1 MKKILL
7 FILFSLSFSI
17 TQGQFCSTTALSNR
31 GNLTPTGTFQN
42 VNGNASFKN
51 YWTFT
56 ATAGCTYDFSTCSG
70 PNGNDTYLRL
80 YQGITP
86 NTAILR
92 AQNDDN
98 GPFCTGSKASL
109 SWVCPTSGTYSILL
123 TNYSCANL
131 SATTTLSYRVICT
144 PPYNPCSS
152 IPTISACGVT
162 TTANM
167 SGTGA
172 GWSITSCG
180 FSTSGQERIFQF
192 TPTISGTYQ
201 LNVSSITGGYV
212 DFFWKQASG
221 GCSNVGWNCI
231 DDINLTGTYSGITS
245 MTFVAGTTYYIL
257 LDPET
262 SGTYSVN
269 FSMTCPTPPISVSVG
284 CTGSNFFDSGGNG
297 GNYSINE
304 DRTYIYCPQN
314 STDKVTINFTSFD
327 IESGFDYLYVY
338 NGNSTTSPLI
348 GTFTGTT
355 TIGPF
360 TSTNTN
366 GCLTFRFTSDGSV
379 NLTGWAANATLTP
392 LVSPTHNTTMLEGCV
407 GINPSL
413 LNFVTSTSGG
423 GQPYNYQWL
432 ENGNTIIGTNTTSF
446 DPPSINTS
454 GVYQYNVRVTDA
466 CGTIVT
472 SVPKEVRVV
481 PDPTIPSATQVG
493 IGCIGDS
500 VTLINPQYGTE
511 AGAFCQF
518 EYSSSLDN
526 ISWTTTSNTIPSFYV
541 NYSISDTNYI
551 RMRVSGGCANGCN
564 ASPWM
569 IYRFYNELSICDPL
583 PIYLATFDGHNE
595 GRENHLY
602 WLTDQEI
609 NSSHFEIERSNN
621 GYDFIKIGIVQT
633 DPSKSYN
640 FIDNSPYSGSNYYRL
655 KMVDL
660 DETFS
665 YSSIIFLETKNQI
678 ESKVYPNPFEDSL
691 IYTYESEQN
700 EELEIHIINILGQ
713 KVFQYNVS
721 CQTCGNYVS
730 INTSNIPSGKYTIR
744 IKHLSS
750 LHETIQTMIKK

>member
-1 MKKILL
+1 MKKLL
-7 FILFSLSFSI
+7 LSLILFFI
-17 TQGQFCSTTALSNR
+17 VCNIQAQFCSTTTLSNR

-70 PNGNDTYLRL
+70 PNTNDTYLRL
-80 YQGITP
+80 YQGTTP
-86 NTAILR
+86 TTAILR

-98 GPFCTGSKASL
+98 GPFCTGTKASL

-144 PPYNPCSS
+144 PPSGCTNTTAFGSAVAPTT
-152 IPTISACGVT
+152 PTPLTISTCTYQSEYNTISGVVAGST
-162 TTANM
+162 YQSSYNLGGYITVRHSTPGGTVVAQGNSPLNWTA
-167 SGTGA
+167 
-172 GWSITSCG
+172 
-180 FSTSGQERIFQF
+180 
-192 TPTISGTYQ
+192 TISGTYYIHY
-201 LNVSSITGGYV
+201 NTTSTCGT
-212 DFFWKQASG
+212 AS
-221 GCSNVGWNCI
+221 NC
-231 DDINLTGTYSGITS
+231 
-245 MTFVAGTTYYIL
+245 GTTTITC
-257 LDPET
+257 T
-262 SGTYSVN
+262 S
-269 FSMTCPTPPISVSVG
+269 CLPPPPISVSVG
-284 CTGSNFFDSGGNG
+284 CTGATFFDSGGSG

-360 TSTNTN
+360 TSTSIN

-379 NLTGWAANATLTP
+379 NYTGWAANATLTP

-413 LNFVTSTSGG
+413 LNFLTSTSGG

-432 ENGNTIIGTNTTSF
+432 ENGNTIIGANTTSF
-446 DPPSINTS
+446 DPPAINSS
-454 GVYQYNVRVTDA
+454 GIYQYNVRVTDA

-602 WLTDQEI
+602 WLTEQEI

-621 GYDFIKIGIVQT
+621 GFEFVKIGIVET
-633 DPSKSYN
+633 DPSKNYS
-640 FIDNSPYSGSNYYRL
+640 FIDNTPYSGSNYYRL

-660 DETFS
+660 DETFE
-665 YSSIIFLETKNQI
+665 YSSIIYLETQNKMNT
-678 ESKVYPNPFEDSL
+678 KVFPNPFEDSL
-691 IYTYESEQN
+691 IYTYESEEN
-700 EELEIHIINILGQ
+700 EELEIQVINILGQ

-730 INTSNIPSGKYTIR
+730 INTSSIPSGKYTIK

-750 LHETIQTMIKK
+750 LHETIQTMIKM

>member
-86 NTAILR
+86 TTAILR

-144 PPYNPCSS
+144 PPSGCINTSAFGSATAPTT
-152 IPTISACGVT
+152 PTPLTISTCTYQSEYNTISGVVAGST
-162 TTANM
+162 YQSSYNLGGYITVRHSTPGGTIVAQGSSPLNWTA
-167 SGTGA
+167 
-172 GWSITSCG
+172 
-180 FSTSGQERIFQF
+180 
-192 TPTISGTYQ
+192 TISGTYYIHY
-201 LNVSSITGGYV
+201 NTTSTCGT
-212 DFFWKQASG
+212 AS
-221 GCSNVGWNCI
+221 NC
-231 DDINLTGTYSGITS
+231 
-245 MTFVAGTTYYIL
+245 GTTTITC
-257 LDPET
+257 T
-262 SGTYSVN
+262 S
-269 FSMTCPTPPISVSVG
+269 CLPPPPISVSVG
-284 CTGSNFFDSGGNG
+284 CTGATFFDSGGSG

-338 NGNSTTSPLI
+338 NGNTTTSPLI

-360 TSTNTN
+360 TSTSTN

-379 NLTGWAANATLTP
+379 NYTGWAANATLTP

-432 ENGNTIIGTNTTSF
+432 ENGNTIIGANTTSL

-541 NYSISDTNYI
+541 NYSTSDTNYI

-569 IYRFYNELSICDPL
+569 VYRFYEEPSLCAIF
-583 PIYLATFDGHNE
+583 PIYLAIFDGHNE

-621 GYDFIKIGIVQT
+621 GYDFIKIGIVET

>member
-1 MKKILL
+1 
-7 FILFSLSFSI
+7 
-17 TQGQFCSTTALSNR
+17 
-31 GNLTPTGTFQN
+31 
-42 VNGNASFKN
+42 
-51 YWTFT
+51 
-56 ATAGCTYDFSTCSG
+56 
-70 PNGNDTYLRL
+70 
-80 YQGITP
+80 
-86 NTAILR
+86 
-92 AQNDDN
+92 
-98 GPFCTGSKASL
+98 
-109 SWVCPTSGTYSILL
+109 
-123 TNYSCANL
+123 
-131 SATTTLSYRVICT
+131 LSYRVICT
-144 PPYNPCSS
+144 PPSGCINTSAFGSATAPTT
-152 IPTISACGVT
+152 PTPLTISTCTYQSEYNTISGVVAGST
-162 TTANM
+162 YQSSYNLGGYITVRHSTPGGTIVAQGSSPLNWTA
-167 SGTGA
+167 
-172 GWSITSCG
+172 
-180 FSTSGQERIFQF
+180 
-192 TPTISGTYQ
+192 TISGTYYIHY
-201 LNVSSITGGYV
+201 NTTSTCGT
-212 DFFWKQASG
+212 AS
-221 GCSNVGWNCI
+221 NC
-231 DDINLTGTYSGITS
+231 
-245 MTFVAGTTYYIL
+245 GTTTITC
-257 LDPET
+257 T
-262 SGTYSVN
+262 S
-269 FSMTCPTPPISVSVG
+269 CLPPPPISVSVG
-284 CTGSNFFDSGGNG
+284 CTGATFFDSGGSG

-338 NGNSTTSPLI
+338 NGNTTTSPLI

-360 TSTNTN
+360 TSTSTN

-379 NLTGWAANATLTP
+379 NYTGWAANATLTP

-432 ENGNTIIGTNTTSF
+432 ENGNTIIGANTTSF

-541 NYSISDTNYI
+541 NYSTSDTNYI

-569 IYRFYNELSICDPL
+569 VYRFYEEPSLCAIF
-583 PIYLATFDGHNE
+583 PIYLAIFDGHNE

-621 GYDFIKIGIVQT
+621 GYDFIKIGIVET

>member
-70 PNGNDTYLRL
+70 PNTNDTYLRL
-80 YQGITP
+80 YQGVTP
-86 NTAILR
+86 TTAILR

-98 GPFCTGSKASL
+98 GPFCTGTKASL

-144 PPYNPCSS
+144 PPSGCTNTSAFGSAVAPTT
-152 IPTISACGVT
+152 PTPLTISTCTYQSEYNTISGVV
-162 TTANM
+162 
-167 SGTGA
+167 A
-172 GWSITSCG
+172 GSTYQSSYNLGGYITVRH
-180 FSTSGQERIFQF
+180 STSGGTIVAQGNSPLNW
-192 TPTISGTYQ
+192 TATISGTYYIHY
-201 LNVSSITGGYV
+201 NTTSTCGT
-212 DFFWKQASG
+212 AS
-221 GCSNVGWNCI
+221 NC
-231 DDINLTGTYSGITS
+231 
-245 MTFVAGTTYYIL
+245 GTTTITC
-257 LDPET
+257 T
-262 SGTYSVN
+262 S
-269 FSMTCPTPPISVSVG
+269 CLPPPPISVSVG
-284 CTGSNFFDSGGNG
+284 CTGATFFDSGGSG

-338 NGNSTTSPLI
+338 NGNTTTSPLI

-360 TSTNTN
+360 TSTSTN

-379 NLTGWAANATLTP
+379 NYTGWAANTTLTP

-432 ENGNTIIGTNTTSF
+432 ENGNSITGANTTSF
-446 DPPSINTS
+446 DPPAINSS

-493 IGCIGDS
+493 VGCIGDS

-526 ISWTTTSNTIPSFYV
+526 ISWTTTSNTIPSFFV
-541 NYSISDTNYI
+541 NYSTSDTNYI

-569 IYRFYNELSICDPL
+569 IYRFYEEPSLCAIF
-583 PIYLATFDGHNE
+583 PIYLSSFTGENE
-595 GRENHLY
+595 GRLNNLY
-602 WLTDQEI
+602 WITQQEI
-609 NSSHFEIERSNN
+609 NSSHFEIEKSKDGYGFNQIGVVNAINSNP
-621 GYDFIKIGIVQT
+621 YH
-633 DPSKSYN
+633 
-640 FIDNSPYSGSNYYRL
+640 FIDENSFVGNNYYRL

-660 DETFS
+660 DGTYS
-665 YSSIIFLETKNQI
+665 YSPIIVLNSDYSIDY
-678 ESKVYPNPFEDSL
+678 KVYPNPFDDSL
-691 IYTYESEQN
+691 VYTYYAETPEN
-700 EELEIHIINILGQ
+700 LEIYIFNMLGQ
-713 KVFQYNVS
+713 LIHFEKTTCESCVNTTNINVKDFLPG
-721 CQTCGNYVS
+721 TYRLV
-730 INTSNIPSGKYTIR
+730 
-744 IKHLSS
+744 IKHKETG
-750 LHETIQTMIKK
+750 HETSQTIIKK

>member
-86 NTAILR
+86 TTAILR

-144 PPYNPCSS
+144 PPSGCINTSAFGSATAPTT
-152 IPTISACGVT
+152 PTPLTISTCTYQSEYNTISGVVAGST
-162 TTANM
+162 YQSSYNLGGYITVRHSTPGGTIVAQGSSPLNWTA
-167 SGTGA
+167 
-172 GWSITSCG
+172 
-180 FSTSGQERIFQF
+180 
-192 TPTISGTYQ
+192 TISGTYYIHY
-201 LNVSSITGGYV
+201 NTTSTCGT
-212 DFFWKQASG
+212 AS
-221 GCSNVGWNCI
+221 NC
-231 DDINLTGTYSGITS
+231 
-245 MTFVAGTTYYIL
+245 GTTTITC
-257 LDPET
+257 T
-262 SGTYSVN
+262 S
-269 FSMTCPTPPISVSVG
+269 CLPPPPISVSVG
-284 CTGSNFFDSGGNG
+284 CTGATFFDSGGSG

-338 NGNSTTSPLI
+338 NGNTTTSPLI

-360 TSTNTN
+360 TSTSTN

-379 NLTGWAANATLTP
+379 NYTGWAANATLTP

-432 ENGNTIIGTNTTSF
+432 ENGNTIIGANTTSF

-541 NYSISDTNYI
+541 NYSTSDTNYI

-569 IYRFYNELSICDPL
+569 VYRFYEEPSLCAIF
-583 PIYLATFDGHNE
+583 PIYLAIFDGHNE

-621 GYDFIKIGIVQT
+621 GYDFIKIGIVET